1 MGLCE
6 ICSINSPSSFLF
18 KKSKGPCVFFAGAK
32 SGSSGGAAV
41 KVLRLKKKFNESN
54 INFNIVYSLS
64 NSVFLD
70 SRSVSNIKSKNI
82 PLIHNQNGVFYPAWF
97 GGDYKKMNS
106 KMSVV
111 YHLADHVFWQS
122 QFCKDSANEY
132 LGRREGAG
140 EVLYNAV
147 DIKKI

>member
-1 MGLCE
+1 MCL
-6 ICSINSPSSFLF
+6 
-18 KKSKGPCVFFAGAK
+18 FAGAK

-97 GGDYKKMNS
+97 GGII
-106 KMSVV
+106 
-111 YHLADHVFWQS
+111 
-122 QFCKDSANEY
+122 
-132 LGRREGAG
+132 RR
-140 EVLYNAV
+140 
-147 DIKKI
+147 